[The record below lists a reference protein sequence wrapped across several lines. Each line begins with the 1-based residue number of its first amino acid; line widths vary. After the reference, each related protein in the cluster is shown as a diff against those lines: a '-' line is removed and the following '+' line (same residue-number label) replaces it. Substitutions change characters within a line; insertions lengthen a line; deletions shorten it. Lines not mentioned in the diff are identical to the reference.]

1 MGLNPVR
8 KWHSLGAQSLLNLR
22 LDLLV
27 QVKKDYQVGAGSNP
41 AVAVAVVSNNGHLIH
56 TMGGV
61 RIDGAC
67 ISLLYRG

>member
-1 MGLNPVR
+1 MAQFRCSEPV
-8 KWHSLGAQSLLNLR
+8 KSEIGPLGASQ
-22 LDLLV
+22 
-27 QVKKDYQVGAGSNP
+27 KDYQVGAGSTP
-41 AVAVAVVSNNGHLIH
+41 AVAVAVVGNNGHLIH